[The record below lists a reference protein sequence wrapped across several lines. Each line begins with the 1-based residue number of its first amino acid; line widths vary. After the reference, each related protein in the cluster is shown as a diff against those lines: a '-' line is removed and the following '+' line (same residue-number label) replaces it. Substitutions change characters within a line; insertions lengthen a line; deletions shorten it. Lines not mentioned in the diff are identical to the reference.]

1 MGDNRTESLDS
12 RYWGFVPRQN
22 IVGRPLFVYW
32 SFETPADQINKTS
45 IGDRLGFIG
54 HIFVHF
60 FDETRWHR
68 TLHII
73 R

>member
-1 MGDNRTESLDS
+1 M
-12 RYWGFVPRQN
+12 
-22 IVGRPLFVYW
+22 FVYW
-32 SFETPADQINKTS
+32 SFETPADQINKQT
-45 IGDRLGFIG
+45 IGDRLGFMG
-54 HIFVHF
+54 HILVHF